1 MPSEFTENWVK
12 LLLANGNANPM
23 LCTDEYLLS
32 AVPDTS
38 RLVLSVTVIH
48 MLSST
53 PVEYV

>member
-1 MPSEFTENWVK
+1 
-12 LLLANGNANPM
+12 M

-38 RLVLSVTVIH
+38 RFVLSVTVIH